1 MFSKIEIIN
10 ANNHHKIGEKIQ
22 RYQIF
27 LNLVYFAIY
36 YINYLVKLP
45 KHMLITL
52 CACFILLCILK
63 LLKISNYEFFHLLL

>member
-27 LNLVYFAIY
+27 FKFSLF
-36 YINYLVKLP
+36 
-45 KHMLITL
+45 
-52 CACFILLCILK
+52 C
-63 LLKISNYEFFHLLL
+63 HLLYKLFSKITQTNAYHIVCIFYIIMHSKIIENFKL